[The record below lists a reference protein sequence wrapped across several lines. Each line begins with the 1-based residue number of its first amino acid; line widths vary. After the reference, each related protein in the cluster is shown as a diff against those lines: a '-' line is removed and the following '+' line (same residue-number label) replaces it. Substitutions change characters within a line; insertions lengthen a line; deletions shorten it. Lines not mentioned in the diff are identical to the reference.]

1 MADKKPSKF
10 HRVRDGSIE
19 AASGQ
24 KKTGST
30 VFILPYLI
38 DNAIAIRYFED
49 YRRCKL
55 ETIKASRH
63 TFQDH
68 PNSGRSAAW
77 LAYLTGGQ
85 VVGGSNPLVP
95 TI

>member
-1 MADKKPSKF
+1 ADKKPSKF

-38 DNAIAIRYFED
+38 DIAIAIHYFED
-49 YRRCKL
+49 
-55 ETIKASRH
+55 
-63 TFQDH
+63 
-68 PNSGRSAAW
+68 
-77 LAYLTGGQ
+77 
-85 VVGGSNPLVP
+85 
-95 TI
+95 